1 MWSLKQRRLIIY
13 RDDIVFLLALNL
25 SYIIPLFII
34 SFCLV
39 VLLSLYVVCY
49 LFIVI
54 TFHNIH
60 LSHCVFYAIT
70 FDTNTLYIVQHV
82 LGSKFEIQIINVWT
96 LEFRH
101 TINFKVYNMRSDRI
115 TNFSV

>member
-1 MWSLKQRRLIIY
+1 MVF

-25 SYIIPLFII
+25 SYIIPPFMI

-54 TFHNIH
+54 
-60 LSHCVFYAIT
+60 
-70 FDTNTLYIVQHV
+70 
-82 LGSKFEIQIINVWT
+82 
-96 LEFRH
+96 
-101 TINFKVYNMRSDRI
+101 
-115 TNFSV
+115 

>member
-1 MWSLKQRRLIIY
+1 MVF

-54 TFHNIH
+54 
-60 LSHCVFYAIT
+60 
-70 FDTNTLYIVQHV
+70 
-82 LGSKFEIQIINVWT
+82 
-96 LEFRH
+96 
-101 TINFKVYNMRSDRI
+101 
-115 TNFSV
+115 